1 MISARWDGWL
11 CGREIIW
18 HKLVVVVMGL
28 TAVGMKFLR
37 HNAFIY
43 EAEID
48 ATFIEKDSIYI
59 VVVQQYRYL
68 IGNYSEFSRVKIG
81 NYSSDSVSFGSQESF
96 WNHVNQRPQ
105 VRGASLWA

>member
-1 MISARWDGWL
+1 
-11 CGREIIW
+11 
-18 HKLVVVVMGL
+18 MGL

-48 ATFIEKDSIYI
+48 ATFIEKDSVYI
-59 VVVQQYRYL
+59 VVVQRHRCL
-68 IGNYSEFSRVKIG
+68 IGNYSEFWRGKIGNYSEFSGVGIG
-81 NYSSDSVSFGSQESF
+81 NYSSDSASFGSQVSF
-96 WNHVNQRPQ
+96 WNQVNQRPQ